1 MSDTPRKGG
10 GTSSK
15 RAQNGAFL
23 AIGVT
28 FFVLGITQMAGDSDG
43 GGIAFFTIGIV
54 FMAMSTGWFS
64 SPGGDEKREDAAGGA
79 AAGADGTRE
88 SGDDAAHDAAHDA
101 GPGDAGAGSGG
112 DGGDG
117 GGVGD

>member
-1 MSDTPRKGG
+1 MSDAPRKGG

-15 RAQNGAFL
+15 RAQNGAFF

-28 FFVLGITQMAGDSDG
+28 FLVLGITQMAGDSDG

-88 SGDDAAHDAAHDA
+88 SGDGAAHDA

-112 DGGDG
+112 DGGG
-117 GGVGD
+117 GGGGGD

>member
-1 MSDTPRKGG
+1 MSDAPRKGG

-43 GGIAFFTIGIV
+43 GGIAFLTIGIV

-64 SPGGDEKREDAAGGA
+64 SPGGDEKREDAGGA

-88 SGDDAAHDAAHDA
+88 SGDDAAHDA

-112 DGGDG
+112 GDG
-117 GGVGD
+117 GGGGD